1 MIELTEERYDSAA
14 AAALV
19 AELLAEINER
29 YAHEI
34 EAMTPEELAAEDA
47 EYLAEVTPDMV
58 SRPRGVFLVAWID
71 GEPAGCGALKPVPD
85 LATTGEVK
93 RMYTAPAAR
102 RRGVSRAILE
112 RLEEVAA
119 ELGYEHLQLET
130 GTEQPE
136 ALALYVSHGWHRIT
150 PYGRYKDSPS
160 SVCFGKDLD
169 TSSDR

>member
-1 MIELTEERYDSAA
+1 MIELTEEPYDSPVAV
-14 AAALV
+14 ALV
-19 AELLAEINER
+19 ADLLDEINER

-47 EYLAEVTPDMV
+47 EYLAEVTPEMV
-58 SRPRGVFLVAWID
+58 ARPQGVFLVAWLD

-85 LATTGEVK
+85 LATTAEVK
-93 RMYTAPAAR
+93 RMYTAPGAR

-112 RLEEVAA
+112 RLEDIAR

-130 GTEQPE
+130 GTAQPE
-136 ALALYVSHGWHRIT
+136 ALALYESHGWHRIP

-160 SVCFGKDLD
+160 SVCYGKHL
-169 TSSDR
+169 SGRAEG